1 MHLCASVVAMVYP
14 LILFIGSIHDV
25 RYKCCYTYNDCF
37 LHIYIL
43 LATIGVQ
50 GAQRPKRPLNFKP
63 FYFLGFLFFNRS
75 RISSAAAVKIAVK
88 IARTIVHMPFNS
100 KITLN
105 IIKTKSS
112 YTEKVFVYF

>member
-1 MHLCASVVAMVYP
+1 MRLCASVVAMVYP

-88 IARTIVHMPFNS
+88 IARTIVHMPFNL
-100 KITLN
+100 KLHLI
-105 IIKTKSS
+105 
-112 YTEKVFVYF
+112 

>member
-1 MHLCASVVAMVYP
+1 MC
-14 LILFIGSIHDV
+14 
-25 RYKCCYTYNDCF
+25 T
-37 LHIYIL
+37 L
-43 LATIGVQ
+43 LATIEAQ